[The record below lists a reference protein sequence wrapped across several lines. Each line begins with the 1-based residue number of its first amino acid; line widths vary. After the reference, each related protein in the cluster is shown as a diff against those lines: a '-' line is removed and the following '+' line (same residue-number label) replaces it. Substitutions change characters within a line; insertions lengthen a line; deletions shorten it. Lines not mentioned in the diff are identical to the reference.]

1 MGLRKSLS
9 KSFKKLRHR
18 LTEGRRK
25 QDGGAGSETDREVRG
40 ADAGGS
46 EAGQRSS
53 HLYPEVVESGPSR
66 EGDSVEEEG
75 GRVDPATSTPS
86 IPHGGAS
93 PTPSTLSQPLP
104 VVISSG
110 GIDNPPVL
118 DRVREPAES
127 TTRILGPIVV
137 SEDTSNWKSAATPG
151 SILRGVG
158 ESSGAYPPLKLVAEC
173 LCVILDNCEVRFP
186 STYSIRDVH
195 SHTSER
201 K

>member
-1 MGLRKSLS
+1 
-9 KSFKKLRHR
+9 
-18 LTEGRRK
+18 
-25 QDGGAGSETDREVRG
+25 VRG

-53 HLYPEVVESGPSR
+53 HLYPEVVESEPSR
-66 EGDSVEEEG
+66 EGDSVKEEG

-104 VVISSG
+104 VPVPSG

-118 DRVREPAES
+118 DRVREPAGS
-127 TTRILGPIVV
+127 TTRILDPAVA
-137 SEDTSNWKSAATPG
+137 SEDTSNWKSTATPG

-173 LCVILDNCEVRFP
+173 LCVILDNCEVRP
-186 STYSIRDVH
+186 PPTHSTHDVH
-195 SHTSER
+195 NYTSER